1 MAEPSKG
8 ESIATLEDFRRFG
21 GEFGIK
27 TAKRAMEDLARQDV
41 KTWWQHFTTVV
52 LAEKEVHLRAI
63 GATDEEIQIYR
74 KSAADT
80 VIAFVDDAAREA
92 QREIDSRLEFK
103 PLE

>member
-52 LAEKEVHLRAI
+52 FAEKEVHLRAI
-63 GATDEEIQIYR
+63 GATDEEIQNR
-74 KSAADT
+74 FQPLGPARRAQAGGLLKAE
-80 VIAFVDDAAREA
+80 DDEVT
-92 QREIDSRLEFK
+92 
-103 PLE
+103 